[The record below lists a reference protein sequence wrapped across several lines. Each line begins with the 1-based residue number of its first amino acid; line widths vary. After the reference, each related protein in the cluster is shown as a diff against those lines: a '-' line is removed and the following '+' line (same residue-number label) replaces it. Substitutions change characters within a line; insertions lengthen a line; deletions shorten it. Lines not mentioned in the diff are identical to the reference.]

1 MVSGVGTVCSGA
13 RCSAHF
19 LARDRL
25 ESPARLGIVWF
36 PRCPTTVS
44 PRAIFAARS
53 DRLRGGVADSDGH
66 IGSFADAFSEPS
78 HRTGKG
84 FNGEAA
90 LAFHSSFHAGAAG
103 SLCGVQLA
111 SPCAT

>member
-1 MVSGVGTVCSGA
+1 MVSAVGTVCSGA
-13 RCSAHF
+13 RFGAHF

-36 PRCPTTVS
+36 PRHPTTVS
-44 PRAIFAARS
+44 PRAVFAPRS
-53 DRLRGGVADSDGH
+53 DRLRGGVADSHGH
-66 IGSFADAFSEPS
+66 TGGFADAFSQPS

-90 LAFHSSFHAGAAG
+90 LAFYSSFHFGAAG
-103 SLCGVQLA
+103 SLCGIQLA
-111 SPCAT
+111 SPRAT